1 MSVAAG
7 RGRVPAPEGGSA
19 PSGSSGWSARDG
31 AGERIRVTHVI
42 SGLELGGA
50 ETMLYRLLDASDRAR
65 FEHSVISLSSF
76 GPLAPSIAALEV
88 RVSALG
94 MRRGRLQARPLGRL
108 ARGLASRRPHVV
120 HTWMDHANLLGG
132 LLARAGR
139 GPRSGAKVLWGVHGS
154 LHPRESKR
162 SSRVTSRACTVIA
175 RRVPDRVVSCSQ
187 RLAEMLVEQGYD
199 AGRMTVIPNG
209 FDLSWFRP
217 EPARGR
223 ALRAQLGVG
232 ETETIVGL
240 AGRYHPQKDH
250 RSFVRAAGI
259 VARARADVRF
269 LLCGSGVE
277 GANRELMGWIAQ
289 AGIAQRCILLGPVAD
304 MRDVFNAIDL
314 LVCSSSFGE
323 AFPLVLGEAMACG
336 LPCVTTAVGDAAAIV
351 GDAGRVVPIRD
362 PGALAEEILSSLS
375 MSPAERQA
383 AASAARARIEER
395 YDLAA
400 VTTAFERLYLDLCG
414 GAFGSPPA
422 GAGLP

>member
-1 MSVAAG
+1 
-7 RGRVPAPEGGSA
+7 
-19 PSGSSGWSARDG
+19 
-31 AGERIRVTHVI
+31 
-42 SGLELGGA
+42 
-50 ETMLYRLLDASDRAR
+50 
-65 FEHSVISLSSF
+65 
-76 GPLAPSIAALEV
+76 
-88 RVSALG
+88 
-94 MRRGRLQARPLGRL
+94 
-108 ARGLASRRPHVV
+108 
-120 HTWMDHANLLGG
+120 
-132 LLARAGR
+132 
-139 GPRSGAKVLWGVHGS
+139 
-154 LHPRESKR
+154 
-162 SSRVTSRACTVIA
+162 
-175 RRVPDRVVSCSQ
+175 
-187 RLAEMLVEQGYD
+187 
-199 AGRMTVIPNG
+199 
-209 FDLSWFRP
+209 
-217 EPARGR
+217 
-223 ALRAQLGVG
+223 
-232 ETETIVGL
+232 
-240 AGRYHPQKDH
+240 
-250 RSFVRAAGI
+250 
-259 VARARADVRF
+259 VRF